1 MNGAGLWM
9 AGLWLT
15 PFLTVVLSLR
25 ELFNPCGC
33 EASEVQV
40 RKWRVGEVRRVDQGP
55 QLVHGEVDPCA
66 FVKGPPLAFLHIGA
80 AQPGSRLVLANQR
93 ALTECHTD
101 AVWSYWKGKASV
113 VTRGGNGRRT

>member
-25 ELFNPCGC
+25 ELFNPCGS

-55 QLVHGEVDPCA
+55 QLVHGEAWVPGQILTPVLTLTASHRVRGRPLCLCEGA
-66 FVKGPPLAFLHIGA
+66 SPGLPPH
-80 AQPGSRLVLANQR
+80 
-93 ALTECHTD
+93 
-101 AVWSYWKGKASV
+101 
-113 VTRGGNGRRT
+113 RGGPARFEAGFGQPEGAH